1 MSKTVSKVDDTVL
14 LKSNKQFDRKCV
26 KFSQKWLSPYTAMS
40 ISDKE
45 VATLKNALRVTL
57 KNKYNIVQPKYYI
70 QGADDKSKS
79 TSIEEPANL

>member
-1 MSKTVSKVDDTVL
+1 MSKTVSKVYDIVL

-26 KFSQKWLSPYTAMS
+26 KFSKKWLSPYTAMS

-57 KNKYNIVQPKYYI
+57 KNKYNIV
-70 QGADDKSKS
+70 
-79 TSIEEPANL
+79 